1 MDASATIEVENW
13 PVYQPSAATVA
24 TGPRARTRPKD
35 FWELTKPRMNF
46 LVLVTT
52 MAGFYMAARGWGG
65 WGRFLSTLLGTA
77 LTAAGASV
85 LNQVM
90 ERDYD
95 ALMRR
100 TVNRPLPAGRVRPI
114 EAWLFG
120 TALSIRG
127 IAVLATLVNWL
138 TALLGAITLVTY
150 LFLYTPAKRHTT
162 LCTIIGAVPGAL
174 PAMMGV
180 TAVDGAITLPAL
192 ALFGVLFVWQMPHFL
207 SIAILYRDDY
217 ARGGF
222 QMLPVLDESLE
233 ATARQIVLYCLTLI
247 PVALVPVMLNMA
259 GQVYFAAALLLGT
272 AFLVFAVIWA
282 RRKSRVEARR
292 FFLASIVYLPA
303 LLAVMM
309 FDKL

>member
-1 MDASATIEVENW
+1 MDASATIEVEKW
-13 PVYQPSAATVA
+13 PVYQPGVA
-24 TGPRARTRPKD
+24 TTAIRPRAHSRLKD

-52 MAGFYMAARGWGG
+52 MAGFYMAARGWGA
-65 WGRFLSTLLGTA
+65 WGRFLSTLFGTA

-100 TVNRPLPAGRVRPI
+100 TANRPLPAGRVGPI
-114 EAWLFG
+114 EAWMFG
-120 TALSIRG
+120 AALSLSG

-180 TAVDGAITLPAL
+180 TAVDGAITPPAL

-207 SIAILYRDDY
+207 SIAILY
-217 ARGGF
+217 
-222 QMLPVLDESLE
+222 
-233 ATARQIVLYCLTLI
+233 
-247 PVALVPVMLNMA
+247 
-259 GQVYFAAALLLGT
+259 
-272 AFLVFAVIWA
+272 
-282 RRKSRVEARR
+282 
-292 FFLASIVYLPA
+292 
-303 LLAVMM
+303 
-309 FDKL
+309 